1 MTITLTPIVP
11 SGQTATPCVLCAGAT
26 RNSGSTPSPM
36 GPQNV
41 RRAEKPGTAMREY
54 VGADRVNGE
63 WVKCDSG
70 VLSFGVVRIF
80 DTPAHAADFALTGFG
95 TEPREG
101 TLTAT
106 VGSGTPVT
114 IFSKCVIT
122 SRESAQVGC
131 AVATQYT
138 IEG

>member
-11 SGQTATPCVLCAGAT
+11 SGQTAIPCVLCAGAT
-26 RNSGSTPSPM
+26 RNSGSSPNPM

-41 RRAEKPGTAMREY
+41 RRAEKPGATLREY
-54 VGADRVNGE
+54 VGADRAEGE

-70 VLSFGVVRIF
+70 VLSFGVTRIF
-80 DTPAHAADFALTGFG
+80 DTPAHAAAFALTGFG

-106 VGSGTPVT
+106 IGSDTVT

>member
-11 SGQTATPCVLCAGAT
+11 EGQTATPCVLCAGDT
-26 RNSGSTPSPM
+26 RNSGATPAPM

-41 RRAEKPGTAMREY
+41 RRAEKPGAALREY
-54 VGADRVNGE
+54 VGADRVEGE

-70 VLSFGVVRIF
+70 VLTFGVTRIF
-80 DTPAHAADFALTGFG
+80 DTPAHAAAFALTA
-95 TEPREG
+95 TEG
-101 TLTAT
+101 
-106 VGSGTPVT
+106 GSTVT
-114 IFSKCVIT
+114 IFAKCVVT
-122 SRESAQVGC
+122 ARESAQVGC

>member
-1 MTITLTPIVP
+1 MTITLTPYGP
-11 SGQTATPCVLCAGAT
+11 DSTPCVLCAGDT
-26 RNSGSTPSPM
+26 RNTGTSNTPPSPM

-41 RRAEKPGTAMREY
+41 RRAEKPGAVLREY
-54 VGADRVNGE
+54 VGADRAEGE

-70 VLSFGVVRIF
+70 VLSFGVTRIF
-80 DTPAHAADFALTGFG
+80 ATPALAAAFALTGFDS
-95 TEPREG
+95 EPREG

-106 VGSGTPVT
+106 VDGTTVT

-122 SRESAQVGC
+122 SRESAQVGV

>member
-1 MTITLTPIVP
+1 MTITLTPP
-11 SGQTATPCVLCAGAT
+11 GTGATPCVLCAGDT
-26 RNSGSTPSPM
+26 RNSGSSPSPM

-41 RRAEKPGTAMREY
+41 RRGEKPGAALREY
-54 VGADRVNGE
+54 VGADRVEGE

-106 VGSGTPVT
+106 VGGTTVT

>member
-11 SGQTATPCVLCAGAT
+11 SGQTATPCVLCAGDT
-26 RNSGSTPSPM
+26 RNSGETPAPM

-41 RRAEKPGTAMREY
+41 RRAEKPGAVLREY
-54 VGADRVNGE
+54 VGEDRVHGE

-70 VLSFGVVRIF
+70 VLTFGVTRIF
-80 DTPAHAADFALTGFG
+80 DTPAHAAAFALTGFG

-101 TLTAT
+101 ALTAT
-106 VGSGTPVT
+106 IGNET
-114 IFSKCVIT
+114 ITLFAHCVIT

>member
-1 MTITLTPIVP
+1 MTIKLTPIVP

-26 RNSGSTPSPM
+26 RNSGSSPNPM

-41 RRAEKPGTAMREY
+41 RRAEKPGAILREY
-54 VGADRVNGE
+54 VGADRAEGE

-70 VLSFGVVRIF
+70 VLSFGVTRIF
-80 DTPAHAADFALTGFG
+80 DTPAHAAAFALTGFG

-106 VGSGTPVT
+106 IGSDTVT

-131 AVATQYT
+131 AVATRYT

>member
-1 MTITLTPIVP
+1 MTITLTPIVAD
-11 SGQTATPCVLCAGAT
+11 GQTATPCVLCAGDT
-26 RNSGSTPSPM
+26 RNSGSSPSPM

-41 RRAEKPGTAMREY
+41 RRAEKPGAAMREY
-54 VGADRVNGE
+54 VGADRVEGE

-80 DTPAHAADFALTGFG
+80 DTPAHAAAFALAGFG

-106 VGSGTPVT
+106 VDGTTVT

-122 SRESAQVGC
+122 SRESAQVGV

>member
-1 MTITLTPIVP
+1 MTITLTPP
-11 SGQTATPCVLCAGAT
+11 GTNPTPCVLCAGDA
-26 RNSGSTPSPM
+26 RNSTGQPM

-41 RRAEKPGTAMREY
+41 RRAEKPGAALREY

-80 DTPAHAADFALTGFG
+80 DTPAHAAAFALAGFG
-95 TEPREG
+95 SEPREG
-101 TLTAT
+101 ALTAT
-106 VGSGTPVT
+106 EGGSTVT
-114 IFSKCVIT
+114 IFAKCVIT
-122 SRESAQVGC
+122 GRESAQVGC

>member
-11 SGQTATPCVLCAGAT
+11 AGQAATPCVLCAGDARNAT
-26 RNSGSTPSPM
+26 GQPM

-41 RRAEKPGTAMREY
+41 RRAERPGAALREY
-54 VGADRVNGE
+54 VGADRVQGE
-63 WVKCDSG
+63 WVKCDAG
-70 VLSFGVVRIF
+70 ALTFGVTRIF
-80 DTPAHAADFALTGFG
+80 PSAAAAAAFALTGFG
-95 TEPREG
+95 SEPRAG
-101 TLTAT
+101 ALTAT
-106 VGSGTPVT
+106 QGGQTVT
-114 IFSKCVIT
+114 LFAKCVIT

>member
-11 SGQTATPCVLCAGAT
+11 SGQTATPCVLCAGDA
-26 RNSGSTPSPM
+26 RNSGATPNPM

-41 RRAEKPGTAMREY
+41 RRAEKPGAALREY

-80 DTPAHAADFALTGFG
+80 DTPAHAAAFALTGFG
-95 TEPREG
+95 AEPREG

-106 VGSGTPVT
+106 VGNTTVT

-122 SRESAQVGC
+122 SRESAQVGV

>member
-1 MTITLTPIVP
+1 MTITLTPA
-11 SGQTATPCVLCAGAT
+11 SGSAVILCAGDA
-26 RNSGSTPSPM
+26 RNSGSSPNPM

-41 RRAEKPGTAMREY
+41 RRGEKPGAVLREY
-54 VGADRVNGE
+54 VGADRVDGE

-70 VLSFGVVRIF
+70 VLSFGVTRIF
-80 DTPAHAADFALTGFG
+80 DTEAHAAAFALTGFG

-101 TLTAT
+101 ALTAT
-106 VGSGTPVT
+106 IGNET
-114 IFSKCVIT
+114 ITLFAHCVIT
-122 SRESAQVGC
+122 SRESAQVGV

>member
-1 MTITLTPIVP
+1 MTITLTPA
-11 SGQTATPCVLCAGAT
+11 SGSAVILCAGDA
-26 RNSGSTPSPM
+26 RNSGSSPNPM

-41 RRAEKPGTAMREY
+41 RRAEKPGAVLREY

-70 VLSFGVVRIF
+70 ALSFGVTRIF
-80 DTPAHAADFALTGFG
+80 DTEAHAAAFALTGFG

-101 TLTAT
+101 ALTAT
-106 VGSGTPVT
+106 IGNET
-114 IFSKCVIT
+114 ITLFAHCVIT
-122 SRESAQVGC
+122 SRESAQVGV

>member
-1 MTITLTPIVP
+1 MTITLTPA
-11 SGQTATPCVLCAGAT
+11 SGSAVILCAGDA
-26 RNSGSTPSPM
+26 RNSGSSPNPM

-41 RRAEKPGTAMREY
+41 RRAEKPGAVLREY
-54 VGADRVNGE
+54 VGEDRVKGE

-70 VLSFGVVRIF
+70 VLSFGVTRIF
-80 DTPAHAADFALTGFG
+80 DTEAHAAAFALTGFG
-95 TEPREG
+95 NEPREG

-106 VGSGTPVT
+106 IGSGSPITL
-114 IFSKCVIT
+114 FAHCVIT
-122 SRESAQVGC
+122 SRESAQVGV

>member
-1 MTITLTPIVP
+1 MTITLTPA
-11 SGQTATPCVLCAGAT
+11 SGSAVILCAGDA
-26 RNSGSTPSPM
+26 RNSGSSPNPM

-41 RRAEKPGTAMREY
+41 RRGEKPGAVLREY

-70 VLSFGVVRIF
+70 VISFGVTRIF
-80 DTPAHAADFALTGFG
+80 DTEAHAADFALTGFG

-101 TLTAT
+101 ALTAT
-106 VGSGTPVT
+106 IGNET
-114 IFSKCVIT
+114 ITLFAHCVIT
-122 SRESAQVGC
+122 SRESAQVGV

>member
-1 MTITLTPIVP
+1 MTITLTPYGTNP
-11 SGQTATPCVLCAGAT
+11 TPCVICAGAT
-26 RNSGSTPSPM
+26 RNSGSTPNPM

-41 RRAEKPGTAMREY
+41 RRGEKPGTALREY

-80 DTPAHAADFALTGFG
+80 DTPAHAAAFALTGFG

-106 VGSGTPVT
+106 VGSDTVT

>member
-1 MTITLTPIVP
+1 MTITLTPYA
-11 SGQTATPCVLCAGAT
+11 SGSTPCVLCAGDA
-26 RNSGSTPSPM
+26 RNSGSTPNPM

-41 RRAEKPGTAMREY
+41 RRAEKPGAVLREY
-54 VGADRVNGE
+54 VGEDRVHGE

-70 VLSFGVVRIF
+70 VLTFGVTRIF
-80 DTPAHAADFALTGFG
+80 DTPAHAAAFALTGFG
-95 TEPREG
+95 SEPREG
-101 TLTAT
+101 ALTAT
-106 VGSGTPVT
+106 EGETEVT
-114 IFSKCVIT
+114 IFAKCVIT